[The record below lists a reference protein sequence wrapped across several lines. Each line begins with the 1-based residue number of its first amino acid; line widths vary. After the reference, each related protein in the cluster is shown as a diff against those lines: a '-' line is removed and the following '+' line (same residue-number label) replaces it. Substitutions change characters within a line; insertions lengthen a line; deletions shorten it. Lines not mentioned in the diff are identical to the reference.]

1 MGTLNSLPL
10 SYLET
15 VADILQVE
23 ASVLFLAHSQTLN
36 SYSDNLVLVFI
47 VVYFWSPHYFLRKY
61 FQFNK
66 QFSSFCY
73 TYYY

>member
-10 SYLET
+10 CYLET

-23 ASVLFLAHSQTLN
+23 ASVLFLAHAQTLN

-47 VVYFWSPHYFLRKY
+47 VVYCGHHIIF
-61 FQFNK
+61 
-66 QFSSFCY
+66 
-73 TYYY
+73 